1 MMNLKWIVACG
12 FLAASS
18 QAWSADK
25 TVIKTDK
32 DRLSYSIGASI
43 GRNLKAEKTDVDL
56 NLLIKGLKT
65 SIAGEKVLLSD
76 QEIRQVMGDYQ
87 KELRLHAMLSKQQ
100 AAGENR
106 KNGEAYLAEYKTQ
119 KGVQALANGILYK
132 VIKEGNGKKPA
143 ESDTV
148 EVNYRGAL
156 ISGKEFDATRPGEPA
171 NLKLASLIAGWKQ
184 ALTVMPVGSRWQI
197 VIPSELAYGER
208 GVGGDI
214 GPNEV
219 LVFDVEL
226 LSVK

>member
-1 MMNLKWIVACG
+1 MNLKWIMVSALLVTSG
-12 FLAASS
+12 H
-18 QAWSADK
+18 AWSAEK
-25 TVIKTDK
+25 TALKTDK
-32 DRLSYSIGASI
+32 EKLSYSIGASI
-43 GRNLKAEKTDVDL
+43 GKNLKTEKTDVDL
-56 NLLIKGLKT
+56 DLLIKGLKT
-65 SIAGEKVLLSD
+65 SFAGENILLSD

-87 KELRLHAMLSKQQ
+87 RELRQRAMLSKQQ

-106 KNGEAYLAEYKTQ
+106 KKGDAYLAEYKTQ
-119 KGVQALANGILYK
+119 KGVSALPSGILYK
-132 VIKEGNGKKPA
+132 VVKEGNGKKPT

-156 ISGKEFDATRPGEPA
+156 IGGKEFDATKPGEPA
-171 NLKLASLIAGWKQ
+171 NLKVGSLIAGWKQ
-184 ALTVMPVGSRWQI
+184 ALSVMPVGSRWQI